1 MSGYLERER
10 ETCQRL
16 LPDLDKQLE
25 ECSLAE
31 LERPGGPAIA
41 LFKELGGA
49 GLCVP
54 TVHHG
59 AGATA
64 RDAVHVLRAI
74 GARAPSLAIGTTMHH
89 FSVASLVALAG
100 ASAGLEWLLLEG
112 VADDRRLM
120 ASGFAEGRTG
130 QGILSPTMT
139 AVPHTES
146 GGWLVSGQKKPCS
159 LARSM
164 DLLTASVALPDG
176 NGGTELGV
184 ALIPAESPGMRVEPF
199 WGSPVLAAAE
209 SDAVILDEVLVHP
222 DLMIRPQLGLSGEL
236 DDLQTYGFIWFEL
249 LVAASYLGV
258 TSALVERC
266 LQGGRGTATQRT
278 DLATRTEGAALCIEA
293 VAAALDDG
301 DRSNDVLARSLVA
314 RFTTASTVSSVVA
327 DAVELLGGMAFI
339 SSGNVALLAAASH
352 AIGFHPPSRA
362 AAADPLGAWF
372 AGASLVLT

>member
-1 MSGYLERER
+1 MTGYLERER
-10 ETCQRL
+10 DTCQRL
-16 LPDLDKQLE
+16 LPGLDKQLAE
-25 ECSLAE
+25 YSLAE
-31 LERPGGPAIA
+31 LERPGGPAIT

-59 AGATA
+59 AGANA
-64 RDAVHVLRAI
+64 RDAVQVLRAI

-89 FSVASLVALAG
+89 FSVASLVALAESSHG
-100 ASAGLEWLLLEG
+100 FEWLLLEG
-112 VADDRRLM
+112 VADDHRLM

-130 QGILSPTMT
+130 QGILSPTMK
-139 AVPHTES
+139 ARRHES

-164 DLLTASVALPDG
+164 DLLTASVALPDD
-176 NGGTELGV
+176 NGGAELGV

-222 DLMIRPQLGLSGEL
+222 DLMIRPELGLAGEL
-236 DDLQTYGFIWFEL
+236 DDLQTFGFIWFEL

-258 TSALVERC
+258 ASALVETC
-266 LQGGRGTATQRT
+266 LQRGRGTSTQRT
-278 DLATRTEGAALCIEA
+278 DLATRTEGAALAIEA
-293 VAAALDDG
+293 VAAALDAG
-301 DRSNDVLARSLVA
+301 EKSNDVLARSLVA
-314 RFTTASTVSSVVA
+314 RFTTGSIVSAVVA

-339 SSGNVALLAAASH
+339 TSGDVALLAAASH

-362 AAADPLGAWF
+362 AAAEPLGAWF
-372 AGASLVLT
+372 AGDPLVLS